1 MFKVPQKM
9 AKVLLKKKSKCRASK
24 KFSKFYKVWKC
35 LKKIFK
41 IPQRGYHFKGKN
53 IFKVPALK
61 KKGKKILSSWTSLRH
76 PH

>member
-1 MFKVPQKM
+1 M
-9 AKVLLKKKSKCRASK
+9 AKVLLKKVPRFEKN
-24 KFSKFYKVWKC
+24 FKVLQGVEV

-61 KKGKKILSSWTSLRH
+61 KKEKNSKFLDFT
-76 PH
+76 